1 MKYEMKI
8 KFICIDNKNIED
20 KVTIGKIYDGYVYNK
35 DFINI
40 ISDLNKEYNVLSKRL
55 ISLKQYRKE
64 KISNILNN
72 I

>member
-1 MKYEMKI
+1 MRI

-40 ISDLNKEYNVLSKRL
+40 ISDLNKEYNVLPKRL

-64 KISNILNN
+64 KISNILNK

>member
-1 MKYEMKI
+1 MKI

-35 DFINI
+35 DYIRI
-40 ISDLNKEYNVLSKRL
+40 ISDLNQEYNILPKRL

-64 KISNILNN
+64 KIHNILNK

>member
-40 ISDLNKEYNVLSKRL
+40 ISDLNKEYNILSKRL

-64 KISNILNN
+64 KIHNILNN

>member
-1 MKYEMKI
+1 MRI

-35 DFINI
+35 VFINI
-40 ISDLNKEYNVLSKRL
+40 ISDLNKEYNVLPKRL

>member
-35 DFINI
+35 DYIRI
-40 ISDLNKEYNVLSKRL
+40 ISDLNQEYNILPKRL

-64 KISNILNN
+64 KIHNT
-72 I
+72 

>member
-1 MKYEMKI
+1 MKI

-55 ISLKQYRKE
+55 ISLKQYGKE

>member
-1 MKYEMKI
+1 MKT

-64 KISNILNN
+64 KISNILN
-72 I
+72 IIK